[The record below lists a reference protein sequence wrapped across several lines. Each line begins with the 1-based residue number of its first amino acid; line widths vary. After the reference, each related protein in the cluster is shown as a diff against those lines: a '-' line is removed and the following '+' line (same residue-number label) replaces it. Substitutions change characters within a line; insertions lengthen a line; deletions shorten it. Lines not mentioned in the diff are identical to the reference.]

1 MHEMSIAQSIINL
14 ALEEAGRAGLDRVA
28 QVRLKIGRMSGV
40 VPDSLAFCWE
50 LMTGEGPIQGAELV
64 MEEIPVQALC
74 QECEEGFQVEEYDF
88 TCPSCGSER
97 TKIVAGRELTLSAI
111 AGE

>member
-1 MHEMSIAQSIINL
+1 MSIAQSVISL
-14 ALEEAGRAGLDRVA
+14 AAEEAGRAGLERVA

-50 LMTGEGPIQGAELV
+50 LMTSDGPIKGAELV
-64 MEEIPVQALC
+64 MEEVPVRALC
-74 QECEEGFQVEEYDF
+74 RECGESFEVEDF
-88 TCPSCGSER
+88 IFICPSCDSQQTE
-97 TKIVAGRELTLSAI
+97 IIAGRELTLSAI